1 MLARQIILPRPLPTK
16 LTPLRPYSCSLL
28 VAPKKVNSF
37 GIKQI
42 QPLFAK
48 HPGCGVPLA
57 AGFRV
62 LCLASP
68 RSITPFK
75 INTSKSAT
83 KQTTLT
89 ISRINTYAKTGG
101 GYPHH
106 LPTFRHFPNQEFL
119 CALCVGAGP
128 DSVGVANS
136 FETFRRFDIPT
147 FAPFSATMGGLR
159 AQGHNRGTDETA
171 SD

>member
-1 MLARQIILPRPLPTK
+1 MITYAMLARQVILPRPLALK
-16 LTPLRPYSCSLL
+16 LTPLLPYSCSLF
-28 VAPKKVNSF
+28 VAPKRVNSF

-68 RSITPFK
+68 RSITPFR

-101 GYPHH
+101 GYPPPSANV
-106 LPTFRHFPNQEFL
+106 PTFPKCGIPL
-119 CALCVGAGP
+119 CALCRRLPRPGRGGQFFRDVQ
-128 DSVGVANS
+128 
-136 FETFRRFDIPT
+136 TFRHSD
-147 FAPFSATMGGLR
+147 LR
-159 AQGHNRGTDETA
+159 TLFRYNGSPRDTRTQLWD
-171 SD
+171 

>member
-1 MLARQIILPRPLPTK
+1 MLARQISLPRPLPVK

-68 RSITPFK
+68 CSITPFR
-75 INTSKSAT
+75 INTSKSIT

-89 ISRINTYAKTGG
+89 VSRINTYAKTGG
-101 GYPHH
+101 GYPHP
-106 LPTFRHFPNQEFL
+106 LPNVHDSSQIRNSSVRSVSTPAPTRSGRPILSRRSDVSTFRPSHPFPLQW
-119 CALCVGAGP
+119 V
-128 DSVGVANS
+128 
-136 FETFRRFDIPT
+136 T
-147 FAPFSATMGGLR
+147 
-159 AQGHNRGTDETA
+159 
-171 SD
+171 